1 MARICVVGSCNV
13 DLITY
18 APRLPRLGETLMV
31 LTAST
36 APITYDLPRTM
47 RTLRYQNNAV
57 PFSISGHCHAAT
69 LPRCGASNLCVGH

>member
-47 RTLRYQNNAV
+47 RTLRYQNTAG
-57 PFSISGHCHAAT
+57 PFLHLFCDV
-69 LPRCGASNLCVGH
+69 RCGASNLCVGD